1 LKTPFPRIRR
11 AAEAK
16 RHRRRK
22 KRNLMGL
29 LDSFVSGVSKQMQDL
44 IQESNSTAAFMQSE
58 IVTVQPHTVRSEAAK
73 CRVTVLGKVNC
84 SRVVYENSKQWRR
97 SKLDIDSKIARLKDQ
112 LDTLKVI

>member
-1 LKTPFPRIRR
+1 
-11 AAEAK
+11 
-16 RHRRRK
+16 
-22 KRNLMGL
+22 MGL

-58 IVTVQPHTVRSEAAK
+58 IVTVQPQTVRSEAAK

-97 SKLDIDSKIARLKDQ
+97 SKQDIDTKIARLKEQ
-112 LDTLKVI
+112 LDTLKVILLTAK